1 MVLAIDP
8 STLIPCPHSTGAMP
22 EESCYQLSSLEIKVK
37 VGLCAYITKKVQMFS
52 MIVEAAVFGNPKN
65 FTPFHGPVLQYGFD
79 PFQTNACA
87 GDSGTIPTENNPGS
101 GLSSVCQEDKNRL
114 SPVMVFTPNFIPGRN
129 VSPGN

>member
-1 MVLAIDP
+1 MHLAQFYP
-8 STLIPCPHSTGAMP
+8 RMFNMHMP
-22 EESCYQLSSLEIKVK
+22 RKSNYSDTIFHIQQHHQGSDISESRLKPFRF
-37 VGLCAYITKKVQMFS
+37 A
-52 MIVEAAVFGNPKN
+52 AAVFGNPKN
-65 FTPFHGPVLQYGFD
+65 FTPFHGPVLQYGVD

-114 SPVMVFTPNFIPGRN
+114 SPVMVFIPNFIPGRN